1 MDDRALS
8 EAEVTPLMPWHR
20 EPLQRLVGLA
30 AQGKIPHAVLLS
42 GARGTGKAASASWLT
57 VQLLCTNNQEYACG
71 RCDSCL
77 LFQAGNHGDLRHLS
91 PEEGKRA
98 IGIDPVRDAIR
109 FLQQTA
115 GYGERKILVVSPAEA
130 MTTGAANALL
140 KTLEEPSGN
149 AIILLVSE
157 RPGDLPATVR
167 SRCQIFALPSPTQ
180 SESSLWI
187 EQHSQFSAKDCARAI
202 ALAPERPMTALQL
215 LEMNLLDEWETAAE
229 ICVSLIEGR
238 ITPNSAADQLT
249 KWDPDV
255 LLLLMNQVLE
265 SRVRESRPE
274 HSRVAQRALR
284 ARDKVLGFLSA
295 HRRGLN
301 LSRDLMMR
309 DCCQLL
315 GSISL

>member
-1 MDDRALS
+1 MNDQALS
-8 EAEVTPLMPWHR
+8 EAQATSLMPWHR
-20 EPLQRLVGLA
+20 EAIERLVGLA

-42 GARGTGKAASASWLT
+42 GARGTGKTASASWLT
-57 VQLLCTNNQEYACG
+57 AQLLCVNKRGHACG

-115 GYGERKILVVSPAEA
+115 GYGERKVLVVSPAEA

-167 SRCQIFALPSPTQ
+167 SRCQTFVLPSPTQ
-180 SESSLWI
+180 SESRLWL
-187 EQHSQFSAKDCARAI
+187 EQHSQFNVTDCARAI
-202 ALAPERPMTALQL
+202 ALAPEQPMTALQL
-215 LEMNLLDEWETAAE
+215 LELNLLDEWETAAAL
-229 ICVSLIEGR
+229 CVSLIEGK
-238 ITPNSAADQLT
+238 ITPNSAADQLN
-249 KWDPDV
+249 KWEPDA
-255 LLLLMNQVLE
+255 LLLLMNQALE
-265 SRVRESRPE
+265 SRVRESRPGN
-274 HSRVAQRALR
+274 SRLAQRALR
-284 ARDKVLGFLSA
+284 ARDKVLRFLSA

-301 LSRDLMMR
+301 LSRDLMVR

-315 GSISL
+315 GSISA